1 MKLKTIRWAKGL
13 TQEEAASLLGIT
25 RRTYA
30 KYENDESRWYDLKY
44 KFMCQ
49 VLEQYGY
56 VDEEHG
62 LLSIEKIKE
71 VCVSIFKEYNIEC
84 AYLVG
89 SYAKGEENET
99 SNVDIFV
106 LVREDNFNLD
116 EMVEILRE
124 NLKKKIN
131 LLDILNLKNNIDLVQ
146 DVLRDGIKIYVHGE
160 K

>member
-30 KYENDESRWYDLKY
+30 KYENDESKWHDLKY

-71 VCVSIFKEYNIEC
+71 VCESIFKEYNIEC

-99 SNVDIFV
+99 SSVDIFV
-106 LVREDNFNLD
+106 MLKEDESNLN
-116 EMVEILRE
+116 EILNILRE
-124 NLKKKIN
+124 NLKKRIN
-131 LLDILNLKNNIDLVQ
+131 LLDIVNLKSNIDLVQ
-146 DVLRDGIKIYVHGE
+146 EVLRYGIKIYVHTV
-160 K
+160 

>member
-71 VCVSIFKEYNIEC
+71 VLLFTLDMKGNCFIQGKNSTEY
-84 AYLVG
+84 L
-89 SYAKGEENET
+89 T
-99 SNVDIFV
+99 
-106 LVREDNFNLD
+106 FNLPI
-116 EMVEILRE
+116 EGG
-124 NLKKKIN
+124 
-131 LLDILNLKNNIDLVQ
+131 KN
-146 DVLRDGIKIYVHGE
+146 G
-160 K
+160 